1 MPSAGRDLIRPVIRS
16 FHASFIAPAI
26 ATASM
31 LALAGCAVPPSPT
44 NAAPTRTVT
53 VTVTLT
59 PPPPPGQPNTTF
71 GDGEYQVGIDIAPG
85 TYRSAGGDGCYWARL
100 KTLATNSYIDNNN
113 GSGPQVVE
121 IKPSDGAFLTKNC
134 GTWQKS
140 G

>member
-53 VTVTLT
+53 VTLT

-71 GDGEYQVGIDIAPG
+71 GDGTYQVGVDIAPG
-85 TYRSAGGDGCYWARL
+85 TYRSAGGDNCYWARL
-100 KTLATNSYIDNNN
+100 RSLDTGNIISNNA
-113 GSGPQVVE
+113 SPGPQVVA
-121 IKPSDGAFLTKNC
+121 IQPTDAAFQTKNC